1 MGWSKP
7 RGWSDVD
14 TANQTNLNHEIRK
27 FIPRDIVE
35 MQRHLADDSEIST
48 ANINRLLQRVAGD
61 SIQGIEIVIV
71 ELQTLRLR
79 LTTETARVQREIA
92 DYAMLSQTAMQS
104 TQIIAES
111 TLALRNASRCKA
123 LRVG

>member
-1 MGWSKP
+1 MAWSKS

-14 TANQTNLNHEIRK
+14 AANKTNLGDEIRK
-27 FIPRDIVE
+27 FISRDTE
-35 MQRHLADDSEIST
+35 MQRHPADDSEIST

-111 TLALRNASRCKA
+111 TLALRNASRCEA

>member
-1 MGWSKP
+1 MTWSKS

-14 TANQTNLNHEIRK
+14 TANKTNLGDEIRK
-27 FIPRDIVE
+27 FIPRDVAE
-35 MQRHLADDSEIST
+35 MQRHPADDSEIST

-92 DYAMLSQTAMQS
+92 DYAMLSQTAMHS

-111 TLALRNASRCKA
+111 TLALRNASRCEA